1 MTPRSNPQ
9 PAIDR
14 LIELLKEKYQV
25 ELAFLDE
32 AIDDLSSYDNGLAIK
47 ILGEIAKKAKA
58 PYLMPKGS
66 LIPLHGPLA
75 GCGKIRMLADMIR
88 IIVRPTERPDAP
100 CLLEVIAI
108 GPKAREEA
116 YALATV
122 RYRQM
127 KK

>member
-14 LIELLKEKYQV
+14 LVDLLLEKYQV
-25 ELAFLDE
+25 ELVFLDE
-32 AIDDLSSYDNGLAIK
+32 AIDDLSCYDKGMTVK
-47 ILGEIAKKAKA
+47 ILGEIAKKAKE
-58 PYLMPKGS
+58 PYLLPKGS
-66 LIPLHGPLA
+66 MIPLHGPLA

-88 IIVRPTERPDAP
+88 IVVRPTERDGAP

-108 GPKAREEA
+108 GLKAREEA

-127 KK
+127 KT